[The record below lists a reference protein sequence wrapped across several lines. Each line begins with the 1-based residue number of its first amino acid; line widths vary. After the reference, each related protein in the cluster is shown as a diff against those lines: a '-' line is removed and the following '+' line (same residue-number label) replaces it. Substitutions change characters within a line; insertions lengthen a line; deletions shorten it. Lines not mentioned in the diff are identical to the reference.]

1 MVIAAFAIIKL
12 TSGVAIFWLSM
23 ETVMAK
29 APKPLTISQFFE
41 RFPND
46 DACIAHMFELRFG
59 PDYGCPKCG
68 LIGTFR
74 KLAKHPAYTCNCG
87 HHVHPMQGTIF
98 QDTHTPLAKWFYAI
112 YLFTTTRHG
121 VPAKELQRQ
130 LGVSYPTAFRMAH
143 LIRTHMAKV
152 DGDDALGGHVEV
164 DETFIGGRTDPQKK
178 YRNKAVVFGML
189 ERGGDI
195 MTKVVPN
202 REAPVLRKHIKENV
216 CLGSTISTDEY
227 KGYKALGR
235 MGFKHGSV
243 DHSRE
248 EWVRGPHHTNGLEG
262 FWSMLKRS
270 IRGTHVHVSRK
281 YLQKYL
287 CEFEF
292 RYNLRHA
299 PQMMFWK
306 LILSF

>member
-1 MVIAAFAIIKL
+1 
-12 TSGVAIFWLSM
+12 
-23 ETVMAK
+23 MAK
-29 APKPLTISQFFE
+29 TSKTPKSLTIQDFFAK
-41 RFPND
+41 FPTD
-46 DACIAHMFELRFG
+46 EACLAHLFELRFG

-68 LIGTFR
+68 EIGTFR

-98 QDTHTPLAKWFYAI
+98 QDTHTPLAKWFYAV

-143 LIRTHMAKV
+143 LIRGHMAKA
-152 DGDDALGGHVEV
+152 DGDSALDGHVEV
-164 DETFIGGRTDPQKK
+164 DETYIGGKTDNPKK
-178 YRNKAVVFGML
+178 WANKAMVFGML
-189 ERGGDI
+189 ERGGDV
-195 MTKVVPN
+195 MTK
-202 REAPVLRKHIKENV
+202 HIPHGADHALQTTIRENV
-216 CLGSTISTDEY
+216 CEGSTISSDEHPAY
-227 KGYKALGR
+227 RSLSKAGYN
-235 MGFKHGSV
+235 HGAVNHSV
-243 DHSRE
+243 K

-270 IRGTHVHVSRK
+270 IRGAHVHVSQK

-287 CEFEF
+287 GEFEY
-292 RYNLRHA
+292 RYNLRHS

-306 LILSF
+306 LVLSF

>member
-1 MVIAAFAIIKL
+1 
-12 TSGVAIFWLSM
+12 
-23 ETVMAK
+23 MASQ
-29 APKPLTISQFFE
+29 PKTLTIQGFFK
-41 RFPND
+41 RFPTD
-46 DACIAHMFELRFG
+46 EACLAHLFELRFG

-68 LIGTFR
+68 EIGTFR

-98 QDTHTPLAKWFYAI
+98 QDSHTPLTKWFYAL

-143 LIRTHMAKV
+143 LIRDHMAKV
-152 DGDDALGGHVEV
+152 DGDNGLGGHVEV
-164 DETFIGGRTDPQKK
+164 DETYVGGRTTGQGTGPQ
-178 YRNKAVVFGML
+178 NKTVVFGML
-189 ERGGDI
+189 ERKGDV
-195 MTKVVPN
+195 MTKVVPSSH
-202 REAPVLRKHIKENV
+202 RVVLEKEIMENV
-216 CLGSTISTDEY
+216 EVGSTISSDEHGSY
-227 KGYKALGR
+227 SQLDRLGYT
-235 MGFKHGSV
+235 HGSV
-243 DHSRE
+243 NHHVK

-262 FWSMLKRS
+262 FWSMIKRS
-270 IRGTHVHVSRK
+270 IRGTHVHVSKK

-306 LILSF
+306 LVLSF